1 LRSQA
6 DDTCLGAGN
15 AGFDGYDVVMMDCS
29 SDAASWQLIAST
41 LGSYE
46 IRNVLRDYN
55 VDIEFGN
62 VAAGSSA
69 VLFAA
74 PGGPSQKF
82 LLVELLDGTVAIQPR
97 SASMELC
104 LKGDAAGV
112 WLERCVA
119 GELTQKWFID
129 PDACMPD

>member
-1 LRSQA
+1 
-6 DDTCLGAGN
+6 
-15 AGFDGYDVVMMDCS
+15 
-29 SDAASWQLIAST
+29 
-41 LGSYE
+41 
-46 IRNVLRDYN
+46 
-55 VDIEFGN
+55 
-62 VAAGSSA
+62 
-69 VLFAA
+69 
-74 PGGPSQKF
+74 
-82 LLVELLDGTVAIQPR
+82 LLDGTVAIQPR